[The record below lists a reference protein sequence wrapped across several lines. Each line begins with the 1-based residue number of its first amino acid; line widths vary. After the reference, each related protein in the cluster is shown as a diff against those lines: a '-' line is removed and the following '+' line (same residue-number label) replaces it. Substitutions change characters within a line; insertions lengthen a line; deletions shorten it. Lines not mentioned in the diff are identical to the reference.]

1 MSIAALIAEYDPFHA
16 GHAWQLAE
24 LRRRGFDPVSYTHLG
39 ENGAKRQKR
48 HTKRACAK
56 MHRPQKAEDEAGKRL
71 LLDNLLGLAGDH
83 QLLIGGDDQHA
94 HIAAPAGDVA
104 HVAVAVLVLVHIDAD
119 AQEVQTLSL
128 IHI

>member
-1 MSIAALIAEYDPFHA
+1 
-16 GHAWQLAE
+16 
-24 LRRRGFDPVSYTHLG
+24 
-39 ENGAKRQKR
+39 
-48 HTKRACAK
+48 

-104 HVAVAVLVLVHIDAD
+104 HVAVAVLVLVHIVKISKKRAC
-119 AQEVQTLSL
+119 ARFFQVE
-128 IHI
+128 

>member
-1 MSIAALIAEYDPFHA
+1 
-16 GHAWQLAE
+16 
-24 LRRRGFDPVSYTHLG
+24 
-39 ENGAKRQKR
+39 
-48 HTKRACAK
+48 

-119 AQEVQTLSL
+119 AQEVQTLADGLTQLSVMLADAAGEDDGVGAAEEEVVAADVVDEAVEDLKL
-128 IHI
+128 IVF